1 LRGKRSGIRTTN
13 SLGAA
18 TLELRQLRYFVKI
31 IELGS
36 LGRAALE
43 LDVGVSAL
51 SQQISKLE
59 SELCTRLL
67 NRTSTGVTPTS
78 AGFAF
83 LHHAQLTLRQAENA
97 IMAAHRGRMSGYVSV
112 HRLPR
117 RCSRYR

>member
-1 LRGKRSGIRTTN
+1 LGNNRESEHLLLTASDGWLFRLRNLRGKRSSIGTTH

-36 LGRAALE
+36 LGRAVLE
-43 LDVGVSAL
+43 LDIGVSAL
-51 SQQISKLE
+51 SQKIYKLE

-67 NRTSTGVTPTS
+67 NRTSSGVTPTS

-83 LHHAQLTLRQAENA
+83 LHHAQLTGE
-97 IMAAHRGRMSGYVSV
+97 
-112 HRLPR
+112 
-117 RCSRYR
+117 